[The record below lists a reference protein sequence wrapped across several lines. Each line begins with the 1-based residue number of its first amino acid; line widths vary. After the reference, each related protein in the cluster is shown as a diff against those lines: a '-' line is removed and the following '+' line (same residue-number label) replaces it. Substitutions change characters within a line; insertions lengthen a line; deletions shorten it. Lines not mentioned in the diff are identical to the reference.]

1 MTVPNK
7 GTGGLSGTSYVS
19 QLVVSDDKAYRE
31 VDNSR
36 GRVDNNRS
44 LDNESGLSGGKD

>member
-19 QLVVSDDKAYRE
+19 QLVVSDDKAYCE

-36 GRVDNNRS
+36 GRVDHRGS
-44 LDNESGLSGGKD
+44 IFNESGLSGGED